1 VRNWKVEKVAIW
13 GKLNQSLRQQ
23 LCKKKLHRRIGIAR
37 PGGNLIAPGIKLS
50 NLFPHQNS
58 DSLVK
63 ECLGDIAPEASVELA
78 TYLSDGFGNST
89 RIDYGTGHE
98 MAFVIFL
105 CALFKVGAWKDEDRA
120 AVGLKIF
127 QR

>member
-1 VRNWKVEKVAIW
+1 MESRKSCNL
-13 GKLNQSLRQQ
+13 GKIKSKPSATALQ
-23 LCKKKLHRRIGIAR
+23 KKLHRRIGIAR